1 MTTMVQW
8 LKACDDYRAAMTT
21 MLTVEFRDEDVDR
34 VSEGSLV
41 LEVGTQCTASTDKMK
56 IENMKY

>member
-1 MTTMVQW
+1 
-8 LKACDDYRAAMTT
+8 

-41 LEVGTQCTASTDKMK
+41 LEVGTQCSATTNEMK
-56 IENMKY
+56 IENMKFWEYSYVQQFKKG

>member
-1 MTTMVQW
+1 
-8 LKACDDYRAAMTT
+8 

-41 LEVGTQCTASTDKMK
+41 LEVGAQCSATTDKIKIVNMK
-56 IENMKY
+56 IKNTVFLKTI